1 MSDETPA
8 GKKSRDELVLN
19 RRCFCFLTHP
29 SLVMREVQEADERR
43 AVLEDRALKTA
54 KRKSNAEARGLNP
67 PAKKARRNAAVA
79 VVADVAI

>member
-8 GKKSRDELVLN
+8 GKKSRDELVFN
-19 RRCFCFLTHP
+19 RRRFCFLTHP
-29 SLVMREVQEADERR
+29 SLVMREAQKADEKG
-43 AVLEDRALKTA
+43 AVLEDRALKAA
-54 KRKSNAEARGLNP
+54 KRKSDAGARRLNP